1 MIAILLALYARA
13 LDRAE
18 AIVDLLDLLW
28 SLIAEPELL
37 YCDTVAEAEDTL
49 GLSECTW

>member
-1 MIAILLALYARA
+1 VIAILLALYARA

-18 AIVDLLDLLW
+18 AIIELLQDLW
-28 SLIAEPELL
+28 ALIAETETF